1 MIGYVCETMN
11 RVMRLINNPQILC
24 SAIEKLPLA
33 ELLTYTEKSIKV
45 LNSSDRSLIKHYK
58 IKRNKYYKNHNGKR
72 YEYEYIE
79 VYDKKGSRYVKPRPV
94 LRVNVN
100 SEEAKKVEDV
110 VRAATLL
117 DKLAGV
123 LREARFIAEE
133 LIDFLS
139 KYCGD
144 S

>member
-1 MIGYVCETMN
+1 MN
-11 RVMRLINNPQILC
+11 RVMKLVDNLDKLCKIIDEADVFSLYAEAEVTLEIL
-24 SAIEKLPLA
+24 EKA
-33 ELLTYTEKSIKV
+33 
-45 LNSSDRSLIKHYK
+45 DRSIIKPYQ
-58 IKRNKYYKNHNGKR
+58 IKKVKYYKVHNGKK
-72 YEYEYIE
+72 YEYEYLEIF
-79 VYDKKGSRYVKPRPV
+79 DKKGSRYVKPKPIFRI
-94 LRVNVN
+94 NVK